1 MRKDLLLIYN
11 SAAGKSGAVSS
22 LSNMIR
28 VFAQNNCRVV
38 VYPILEGHGAEEILA
53 EEGDRF
59 DYVVCCG
66 GDGTLNHTVNA
77 LMALPKERRPLLG
90 YVPTGSTNDF
100 ANSMGIAKSV
110 VKNCRNIVRN
120 EPFFY
125 DVGSFNGK
133 YFNYVA
139 AFGAFT
145 EVAYSTNQDL
155 KNLLGHS
162 AYIMEA
168 IRTRPFGMK
177 YSMRARANGRT
188 FEGDY
193 LFCSVTDSSTVG
205 GINIPMLGNTV
216 RDDGLFEVTMIKSPP
231 SLLEYQNL
239 FQGLL
244 IEGFKSPYLELFQT
258 DSISFE
264 FDEPVAWTLDGEFG
278 GKNDKVEIKVHNK
291 AIGLV
296 R

>member
-1 MRKDLLLIYN
+1 MRKNLLLIYN
-11 SAAGKSGAVSS
+11 PSAGKNAAASS

-28 VFAQNNCRVV
+28 TFAQNGCRVV
-38 VYPILEGHGAEEILA
+38 IYPILEGHGAEEIMA
-53 EEGDRF
+53 EERENF

-77 LMALPKERRPLLG
+77 LMTIPRDRRPLLG

-100 ANSMGIAKSV
+100 AVSMGIAKNV
-110 VKNCRNIVRN
+110 RKNCRNIVRN
-120 EPFFY
+120 GPFYY
-125 DVGSFNGK
+125 DLGSFNGR

-177 YSMRARANGRT
+177 YRMKARANGKT
-188 FEGDY
+188 YEGDY
-193 LFCSVTDSSTVG
+193 LFCSVTDSSSVG

-231 SLLEYQNL
+231 GLLEYQNL

-258 DSISFE
+258 DSITFE
-264 FDEPVAWTLDGEFG
+264 FDSPVSWTLDGEFG
-278 GKNDKVEIKVHNK
+278 GKTDKVEINVHSK

>member
-11 SAAGKSGAVSS
+11 PAAGKSGAASS
-22 LSNMIR
+22 LSSMIKI
-28 VFAQNNCRVV
+28 FARNNCRVV
-38 VYPILEGHGAEEILA
+38 VYPILEGHGAEEIIA
-53 EEGDRF
+53 EEGGRF

-77 LMALPKERRPLLG
+77 LMTLPRENRPLLG

-100 ANSMGIAKSV
+100 ANSMGIAKNV
-110 VKNCRNIVRN
+110 RKNCLNIVKN

-139 AFGAFT
+139 AYGAFT

-168 IRTRPFGMK
+168 IRKRPFGMK
-177 YSMRARANGRT
+177 YRMRAQANGNT
-188 FEGDY
+188 YEGDY
-193 LFCSVTDSSTVG
+193 LFCSVTDSSSVG
-205 GINIPMLGNTV
+205 GMNVPMLGNTV

-231 SLLEYQNL
+231 GLLEYQNL

-258 DSISFE
+258 DSITFE
-264 FDEPVAWTLDGEFG
+264 FEKPVDWTLDGEFG
-278 GKNDKVEIKVHNK
+278 GKVDKAEIKVFGK
-291 AIGLV
+291 AIGMV